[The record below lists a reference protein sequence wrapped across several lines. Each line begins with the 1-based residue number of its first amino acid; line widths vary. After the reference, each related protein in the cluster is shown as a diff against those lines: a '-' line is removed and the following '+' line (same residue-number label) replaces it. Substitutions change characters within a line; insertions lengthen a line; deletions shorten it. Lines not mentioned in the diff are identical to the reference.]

1 MRKMMN
7 KKGFSLVELM
17 IVVVIMGILIA
28 VAIPLYGAIT
38 DNANNKTC
46 ANNIKV
52 IKNTCA
58 NYFSSNEQVPM
69 PDIAKLADMMEAK
82 KVPACPLDKDAATTG
97 NDPGSYDIYVNS
109 KTGVAKVVCKQYAD
123 HGEKANTIGSEAA
136 DYAPTSGDNFAK
148 LPATKTANP

>member
-38 DNANNKTC
+38 TNAENKTC

-58 NYFSSNEQVPM
+58 NYYASTDPQTAM
-69 PDIAKLADMMEAK
+69 PDLATLGSMMEAK
-82 KVPACPLDKDAATTG
+82 KVPLCPVGTG
-97 NDPGSYDIYVNS
+97 AYTVYVDETGRCEVTCPNIGTDHTAE
-109 KTGVAKVVCKQYAD
+109 KTGS
-123 HGEKANTIGSEAA
+123 T
-136 DYAPTSGDNFAK
+136 T
-148 LPATKTANP
+148 TASAGFTALT

>member
-46 ANNIKV
+46 ANNIKA
-52 IKNTCA
+52 IKNNAA
-58 NYFSSNEQVPM
+58 NYKATWNANADATSLPKTF
-69 PDIAKLADMMEAK
+69 DGGKLP
-82 KVPACPLDKDAATTG
+82 VCPLSEGDNPAQYTVTF
-97 NDPGSYDIYVNS
+97 NDDGSV
-109 KTGVAKVVCKQYAD
+109 KVVCPNLAK
-123 HGEKANTIGSEAA
+123 GNTNKFHTPAKTGSDTASA
-136 DYAPTSGDNFAK
+136 STGGDTGK
-148 LPATKTANP
+148 